1 VALLL
6 VVSTACKGKPNDLS
20 TEQLSRV
27 VEAQR
32 PGLKRCYDTALEAN
46 PYKQEMRMQAVIHVA
61 ASGRVSSVKLQGGGG
76 LPGMADCIRTAIRAW
91 QFPSAKDPTDTSL
104 PLIFH
109 PEIAP
114 PQPNLD
120 TLRQALQ
127 QVGARP

>member
-1 VALLL
+1 
-6 VVSTACKGKPNDLS
+6 VVDT
-20 TEQLSRV
+20 
-27 VEAQR
+27 QR

-61 ASGRVSSVKLQGGGG
+61 ASGRVSSVTLRGGGG
-76 LPGMADCIRTAIRAW
+76 LPGMADCIRATIRGW
-91 QFPSAKDPTDTSL
+91 QFPSAKDPTHTSL

-109 PEIAP
+109 PEIKP

-127 QVGARP
+127 QIGARPSAAP